1 MSTRN
6 LDYLLAPRS
15 VAVIG
20 ASDRPASVGAT
31 VIRNLQAGGFL
42 GPIWPVNLK
51 HAQVAG
57 QQAYP
62 NVKAL
67 PQAPDLAVICTPPE
81 TLPGLITELG
91 ERGTRAAAV
100 LTAGVA
106 SATDRKGRNIIELML
121 KAARPHLLRILGPNC
136 IGFLVPGLGLNAS
149 FAHTGTAAG
158 PLAFVSQSGALVTAV
173 LDWANSRGIGFS
185 HFISVGD
192 RADIDLGDLI
202 DYLGSDPA
210 TRAILLYVE
219 SVKTPRKFLAAARA
233 ASRNKP
239 VIVVKSGR
247 APEGAI
253 AAATHSGVLAG
264 ADEVFDAAIR
274 RAGMLRVENLLDL
287 FVAVETLARGQRF
300 EGDRLL
306 IVSNGG
312 GAGVLA
318 ADAAALG
325 GARLATLSEAT
336 VAKLDALLPP
346 GWSRANPVDI
356 VGDAPVERYVE
367 ALKVLGDAPEA
378 DAVLFIHAPSAIV
391 PADAIAEACVP
402 VVQAATRPVL
412 SCWLGAGAVQDAWR
426 RFAQAGIASYHTPEE
441 AVRAFV
447 HSVTYRRN
455 QEQLLQAPTSS
466 GDERAPERGRARGLL
481 RAALTAGQ
489 QWLTEA
495 QARELLSIYGIPFV
509 ETHSAASVDEARAAG
524 DGLGYPVALKLV
536 SPDISHKSDVRG
548 VALDI
553 ESADELRAAAVAMLR
568 RAHQLRPEARLEG
581 FVVQPMIR
589 RPQAFELIVGVA
601 TDAQFGPVIVFG
613 HGGTAV
619 EIIGDRAVALPPLNA
634 ALARELVSRT
644 RIARLLAGYRN
655 RPAADLEA
663 ICRVLVAVSQMVI
676 DLPELVELDINPLL
690 ADEGGLVAL
699 DARVRVARQDLAR
712 GEARLAIRPYPRELE
727 ESFAWNG
734 GEMLLRPIRPDDEER
749 HLAFLQK
756 LDPEDIRMRVFS
768 SRREIARS
776 ELARLTQIDYEREM
790 AFIATIAGA
799 DGQPETIGT
808 VRAITDAD
816 NARAEFGVIVRSDL
830 KGRSLGFLLMKK
842 MIRYCRERGTGEL
855 VGDVLRENSGMLK
868 LARALGFAVESGED
882 NGFVHVR
889 LPLQQSA
896 ADAGEGSTPPAE
908 RGGDAA
914 RD

>member
-20 ASDRPASVGAT
+20 ASERPASVGRT
-31 VIRNLQAGGFL
+31 VFRNLLDGGFA
-42 GPIWPVNLK
+42 GPVWPVNPK
-51 HAQVAG
+51 YTEVAG
-57 QQAYP
+57 RPAYA

-67 PQAPDLAVICTPPE
+67 PQAPDLAVICTPPP
-81 TLPGLITELG
+81 TLPGLIEELG
-91 ERGTRAAAV
+91 SRGTRAVAV
-100 LTAGVA
+100 LSAGVA
-106 SATDRKGRNIIELML
+106 AATDRKGRSITELML

-136 IGFLVPGLGLNAS
+136 VGLLVPGLGLNAS
-149 FAHTGTAAG
+149 FAPVSSAPG

-202 DYLGSDPA
+202 DYLGSDPQ

-219 SVKTPRKFLAAARA
+219 SVKTPRKFLSAARA

-239 VIVVKSGR
+239 VIVVKTGR
-247 APEGAI
+247 APEGAR

-287 FVAVETLARGQRF
+287 FVAVETLARGRRF

-325 GARLATLSEAT
+325 GARLAELSPAT
-336 VAKLDALLPP
+336 VATLDALLPP
-346 GWSRANPVDI
+346 TWSRANPVDI
-356 VGDAPVERYVE
+356 IGDAPVERYVE
-367 ALKVLGDAPEA
+367 TLKVLGDAPEG

-391 PADAIAEACVP
+391 PADAIADACVP
-402 VVQAATRPVL
+402 VIQAVRRPVL
-412 SCWLGAGAVQDAWR
+412 SCWLGAASVEDAWR

-455 QEQLLQAPTSS
+455 QEQLLQAPPSS
-466 GDERAPERGRARGLL
+466 DEQIAPDRGRARGLV
-481 RAALTAGQ
+481 RAALTGGQ
-489 QWLTEA
+489 QWLTES
-495 QARELLSIYGIPFV
+495 QSRELMAAYGITVV
-509 ETHSAASVDEARAAG
+509 ETRAAASVYAARSTAEAI
-524 DGLGYPVALKLV
+524 GYPVALKLA

-553 ESADELRAAAVAMLR
+553 ESASELRAAAVAMLR
-568 RAHQLRPEARLEG
+568 RAHELRPEARLEG
-581 FVVQPMIR
+581 FVVQPMVR
-589 RPQAFELIVGVA
+589 RPHAFELLVGVA
-601 TDAQFGPVIVFG
+601 SDPQFGPVIVFG

-619 EIIGDRAVALPPLNA
+619 EIVGDRAVALPPLNA

-644 RIARLLAGYRN
+644 RIARLLAGYRD
-655 RPAADLEA
+655 RPPADLDA

-676 DLPELVELDINPLL
+676 DLPEMAELDINPLL
-690 ADEGGLVAL
+690 ADEHGVIAL
-699 DARVRVARQDLAR
+699 DARVRLAKREGLR

-727 ESFAWNG
+727 ETLAWNDG
-734 GEMLLRPIRPDDEER
+734 QMLVRPIRPDDGDR
-749 HLAFLQK
+749 HRAFLQK

-768 SRREIARS
+768 SRREIAPS
-776 ELARLTQIDYEREM
+776 EVARLTQIDYEREM

-799 DGQPETIGT
+799 DGQQETIGT
-808 VRAITDAD
+808 VRAVTDAD
-816 NARAEFGVIVRSDL
+816 NASAEFGIIVRSDL
-830 KGRSLGFLLMKK
+830 KGQSLGLLLMHK

-855 VGDVLRENSGMLK
+855 VGDVLRENAAMLK
-868 LARALGFAVESGED
+868 LARALGFETAPGAEGD
-882 NGFVHVR
+882 FVHVR
-889 LPLQQSA
+889 LKLQQ
-896 ADAGEGSTPPAE
+896 PPAP
-908 RGGDAA
+908 AA
-914 RD
+914 AGR

>member
-20 ASDRPASVGAT
+20 ASERPASVGRT
-31 VIRNLQAGGFL
+31 VFRNLLDGGFA
-42 GPIWPVNLK
+42 GPVWPVNPK
-51 HAQVAG
+51 YTEVAG
-57 QQAYP
+57 RPAYA

-67 PQAPDLAVICTPPE
+67 PQAPDLAVICTPPP
-81 TLPGLITELG
+81 TLPGLIEELG
-91 ERGTRAAAV
+91 SRGTRAVAV
-100 LTAGVA
+100 LSAGVA
-106 SATDRKGRNIIELML
+106 AATDRKGRSITELML

-136 IGFLVPGLGLNAS
+136 VGFLVPGLGLNAS
-149 FAHTGTAAG
+149 FAPVSSVPG

-202 DYLGSDPA
+202 DYLGSDPQ

-219 SVKTPRKFLAAARA
+219 SVKTPRKFLSAARA

-239 VIVVKSGR
+239 VIVVKTGR
-247 APEGAI
+247 APEGAR

-287 FVAVETLARGQRF
+287 FVAVETLARGRRF

-325 GARLATLSEAT
+325 GARLAELSPAT
-336 VAKLDALLPP
+336 VATLDALLPP
-346 GWSRANPVDI
+346 TWSRANPVDI
-356 VGDAPVERYVE
+356 IGDAPVERYVE
-367 ALKVLGDAPEA
+367 TLKVLGDAPEG

-391 PADAIAEACVP
+391 PADAIADACVP
-402 VVQAATRPVL
+402 VIQAVRRPVL
-412 SCWLGAGAVQDAWR
+412 SCWLGAASVEDAWR

-455 QEQLLQAPTSS
+455 QEQLLQAPPSS
-466 GDERAPERGRARGLL
+466 DEQIAPDRGRARGLV
-481 RAALTAGQ
+481 RAALTGGQ
-489 QWLTEA
+489 QWLTES
-495 QARELLSIYGIPFV
+495 QSRELMAAYGITVV
-509 ETHSAASVDEARAAG
+509 ETRAAASVYAARSTAEAI
-524 DGLGYPVALKLV
+524 GYPVALKLA

-553 ESADELRAAAVAMLR
+553 ESASELRTAAVAMLR
-568 RAHQLRPEARLEG
+568 RAHELRPEARLEG
-581 FVVQPMIR
+581 FVVQPMVR
-589 RPQAFELIVGVA
+589 RPHAFELLVGVA
-601 TDAQFGPVIVFG
+601 SDPQFGPVIVFG

-619 EIIGDRAVALPPLNA
+619 EIVGDRAVALPPLNA

-644 RIARLLAGYRN
+644 RIARLLAGYRD
-655 RPAADLEA
+655 RPPADLDA

-676 DLPELVELDINPLL
+676 DLPEMAELDINPLL
-690 ADEGGLVAL
+690 ADEHGVIAL
-699 DARVRVARQDLAR
+699 DARVRLAKREGLR

-727 ESFAWNG
+727 ETLAWNDG
-734 GEMLLRPIRPDDEER
+734 QMLVRPIRPDDGDR
-749 HLAFLQK
+749 HRTFLQK

-768 SRREIARS
+768 SRREIAPS
-776 ELARLTQIDYEREM
+776 EVARLTQIDYEREM

-799 DGQPETIGT
+799 DGQQETIGT
-808 VRAITDAD
+808 VRAVTDAD
-816 NARAEFGVIVRSDL
+816 NASAEFGIIVRSDL
-830 KGRSLGFLLMKK
+830 KGQSLGLLLMHK

-855 VGDVLRENSGMLK
+855 VGDVLRENAAMLK
-868 LARALGFAVESGED
+868 LARALGFETAPGSEGD
-882 NGFVHVR
+882 FVHVR
-889 LPLQQSA
+889 LKLQ
-896 ADAGEGSTPPAE
+896 EPPAP
-908 RGGDAA
+908 AA
-914 RD
+914 AGR

>member
-20 ASDRPASVGAT
+20 ASERPGSVGYT
-31 VIRNLQAGGFL
+31 VMRNLLADGFE
-42 GPIWPVNLK
+42 GPVWPVNPK
-51 HAQVAG
+51 YTQVAG
-57 QQAYP
+57 RQAYAS
-62 NVKAL
+62 VKAL
-67 PQAPDLAVICTPPE
+67 PQAPDLAVICTPPP
-81 TLPGLITELG
+81 TLPGLIEELG
-91 ERGTRAAAV
+91 SRGTKAAAV

-106 SATDRKGRNIIELML
+106 AATDRRGHSITELML
-121 KAARPHLLRILGPNC
+121 KAAQPHLLRILGPNC
-136 IGFLVPGLGLNAS
+136 VGFLVPGLGLNAS
-149 FAHTGTAAG
+149 FATVSTVSG

-192 RADIDLGDLI
+192 RADVDLGDLI
-202 DYLGSDPA
+202 DYLGSDPH

-219 SVKTPRKFLAAARA
+219 SVKTPRKFLSAARA
-233 ASRNKP
+233 AARNKP
-239 VIVVKSGR
+239 VIVVKTGR
-247 APEGAI
+247 ATEGAM

-300 EGDRLL
+300 EGDRLM

-318 ADAAALG
+318 ADAAVLG
-325 GARLATLSEAT
+325 GARLAELSADT
-336 VAKLDALLPP
+336 KKKLDALLPP
-346 GWSRANPVDI
+346 MWSHANPVDI

-367 ALKVLGDAPEA
+367 TLKVLGDAPEA

-402 VVQAATRPVL
+402 VVKSATRPVL
-412 SCWLGAGAVQDAWR
+412 SCWLGAASVEEAWR

-455 QEQLLQAPTSS
+455 QELLLQAPPSS
-466 GDERAPERGRARGLL
+466 RDEIAPDLGRARGLL

-495 QARELLSIYGIPFV
+495 QGRELMTLYGIPVV
-509 ETHSAASVDEARAAG
+509 ETRSAPSVYAARAAAEAI
-524 DGLGYPVALKLV
+524 GYPVALKLD

-548 VALDI
+548 VVLDI
-553 ESADELRAAAVAMLR
+553 ESADELRASATAMLR
-568 RAHQLRPEARLEG
+568 RAHELRPQARLEG
-581 FVVQPMIR
+581 FVVQPMVR
-589 RPQAFELIVGVA
+589 RPHSFELLVGVA
-601 TDAQFGPVIVFG
+601 NDPQFGPVIVFG
-613 HGGTAV
+613 QGGTAV
-619 EIIGDRAVALPPLNA
+619 EIVGDRAVALPPLNT

-644 RIARLLAGYRN
+644 RIARLLAGYRD
-655 RPAADLEA
+655 RPAADLDA

-676 DLPELVELDINPLL
+676 DLPELAELDINPLL
-690 ADEGGLVAL
+690 VDESGVIAL
-699 DARVRVARQDLAR
+699 NGRARVAKQERAR

-727 ESFAWNG
+727 ETFAWDD
-734 GEMLLRPIRPDDEER
+734 GEMLMRPIRPDDGER
-749 HLAFLQK
+749 HLDFLGK

-768 SRREIARS
+768 SRRSIAPS

-790 AFIATIAGA
+790 AFIATVPGA
-799 DGQPETIGT
+799 DGNPETIGT
-808 VRAITDAD
+808 VRAVTDAD
-816 NARAEFGVIVRSDL
+816 NARAEFGIMVRSDL

-842 MIRYCRERGTGEL
+842 IIRYCRERGTGEL
-855 VGDVLRENSGMLK
+855 VGDVLRENAGMLK
-868 LARALGFAVESGED
+868 LARALGFEVESQADQE
-882 NGFVHVR
+882 FVRIR
-889 LPLQQSA
+889 LPLQAA
-896 ADAGEGSTPPAE
+896 ADTAGGNA
-908 RGGDAA
+908 
-914 RD
+914 

>member
-1 MSTRN
+1 MSIRN
-6 LDYLLAPRS
+6 LDRLLAPRS

-31 VIRNLQAGGFL
+31 VMRNLLAGGFS
-42 GPIWPVNLK
+42 GPVWPVNPK
-51 HAQVAG
+51 HEQVAG
-57 QQAYP
+57 QPAFAT
-62 NVKAL
+62 VRAL
-67 PQAPDLAVICTPPE
+67 PQAPDLAVLCTPPQ
-81 TLPGLITELG
+81 TLPGLIEDLG
-91 ERGTRAAAV
+91 DFGTRAAVV

-106 SATDRKGRNIIELML
+106 KATDRKGRSLTELML
-121 KAARPHLLRILGPNC
+121 TAARPHLLRILGPNC
-136 IGFLVPGLGLNAS
+136 VGFLVPGLGLNAS

-192 RADIDLGDLI
+192 RADVDFGDLI

-219 SVKTPRKFLAAARA
+219 SIKTPRKFLSAARA

-247 APEGAI
+247 APEGAR
-253 AAATHSGVLAG
+253 AAASHSGVLAG

-287 FVAVETLARGQRF
+287 FVAVEALARGPKF

-306 IVSNGG
+306 IVTNGG

-325 GARLATLSEAT
+325 GARLAALSETT
-336 VAKLDALLPP
+336 VQKLDALLPAN
-346 GWSRANPVDI
+346 WSRANPVDI
-356 VGDAPVERYVE
+356 IGDAPVDRYVE
-367 ALKVLGDAPEA
+367 TLKVLGEA
-378 DAVLFIHAPSAIV
+378 KETDAVLFIHAPSAIV

-402 VVQAATRPVL
+402 VVQASQRPVL
-412 SCWLGAGAVQDAWR
+412 SCWLGAAAVENAWR

-455 QEQLLQAPTSS
+455 QEQLLQMPSSSTDEPAP
-466 GDERAPERGRARGLL
+466 DRGRARGLL

-489 QWLTEA
+489 QWLSEA
-495 QARELLSIYGIPFV
+495 QARELMTIYGVPVV
-509 ETHSAASVDEARAAG
+509 ETHAAASVDSARAAA
-524 DGLGYPVALKLV
+524 DAIGYPVALKLA
-536 SPDISHKSDVRG
+536 SPDISHKSDIRG

-553 ESADELRAAAVAMLR
+553 ESADELRTAAVAMLR
-568 RAHQLRPEARLEG
+568 RAHEQRPQARLEG
-581 FVVQPMIR
+581 FVVQPMVR
-589 RPQAFELIVGVA
+589 RPQAFELLVGVA
-601 TDAQFGPVIVFG
+601 SDPQFGPVIVFG

-619 EIIGDRAVALPPLNA
+619 EIVADRAVALPPLNT
-634 ALARELVSRT
+634 ALARELISRT
-644 RIARLLAGYRN
+644 HVARLLPGYRD
-655 RPAADLEA
+655 RPPADLDA
-663 ICRVLVAVSQMVI
+663 IGRVLVAVSQMVI

-690 ADEGGLVAL
+690 ADNGGVIAL
-699 DARVRVARQDLAR
+699 DARVRIARQEAAR
-712 GEARLAIRPYPRELE
+712 GDARLAIRPYPRELE
-727 ESFAWNG
+727 ETYAWDD
-734 GEMLLRPIRPDDEER
+734 GEMLLRPIRPDDGER

-768 SRREIARS
+768 NRREIARS

-790 AFIATIAGA
+790 AFIAVTAAASGET
-799 DGQPETIGT
+799 ETIGT
-808 VRAITDAD
+808 VRAVTDAD

-830 KGRSLGFLLMKK
+830 KGRGLGLLLMKK
-842 MIRYCRERGTGEL
+842 MIRYCRERGTLEL

-868 LARALGFAVESGED
+868 LARALGFEVQPGDD
-882 NGFVHVR
+882 NGYVHIR
-889 LPLQQSA
+889 LPLQAEA
-896 ADAGEGSTPPAE
+896 APG
-908 RGGDAA
+908 
-914 RD
+914 

>member
-20 ASDRPASVGAT
+20 ASERPASVGRT
-31 VIRNLQAGGFL
+31 VFRNLLDGGFA
-42 GPIWPVNLK
+42 GPVWPVNPK
-51 HAQVAG
+51 YTEVAG
-57 QQAYP
+57 RPAYA

-67 PQAPDLAVICTPPE
+67 PQAPDLAVICTPPP
-81 TLPGLITELG
+81 TLPGLIEELG
-91 ERGTRAAAV
+91 SRGTRAVAV
-100 LTAGVA
+100 LSAGVA
-106 SATDRKGRNIIELML
+106 AATDRKGRSITELML

-136 IGFLVPGLGLNAS
+136 VGLLVPGLGLNAS
-149 FAHTGTAAG
+149 FAPVSSAPG

-202 DYLGSDPA
+202 DYLGSDPQ

-219 SVKTPRKFLAAARA
+219 SVKTPRKFLSAARA

-239 VIVVKSGR
+239 VIVVKTGR
-247 APEGAI
+247 APEGAR

-287 FVAVETLARGQRF
+287 FVAVETLARGRRF

-325 GARLATLSEAT
+325 GARLAELSPAT
-336 VAKLDALLPP
+336 VATLDALLPP
-346 GWSRANPVDI
+346 TWSRANPVDI
-356 VGDAPVERYVE
+356 IGDAPVERYVE
-367 ALKVLGDAPEA
+367 TLKVLGDAPEG

-391 PADAIAEACVP
+391 PADAIADACVP
-402 VVQAATRPVL
+402 VIQAVRRPVL
-412 SCWLGAGAVQDAWR
+412 SCWLGAASVEDAWR

-455 QEQLLQAPTSS
+455 QEQLLQAPPSS
-466 GDERAPERGRARGLL
+466 DEQIAPDRGRARGLV
-481 RAALTAGQ
+481 RAALTGGQ
-489 QWLTEA
+489 QWLTES
-495 QARELLSIYGIPFV
+495 QSRELMAAYGITVV
-509 ETHSAASVDEARAAG
+509 ETRAAASVYAARSTAEAI
-524 DGLGYPVALKLV
+524 GYPVALKLA

-553 ESADELRAAAVAMLR
+553 ESASELRAAAVAMLR
-568 RAHQLRPEARLEG
+568 RAHELRPEARLEG
-581 FVVQPMIR
+581 FVVQPMVR
-589 RPQAFELIVGVA
+589 RPHAFELLVGVA
-601 TDAQFGPVIVFG
+601 SDPQFGPVIVFG

-619 EIIGDRAVALPPLNA
+619 EIVGDRAVALPPLNA

-644 RIARLLAGYRN
+644 RIARLLAGYRD
-655 RPAADLEA
+655 RPPADLDA

-676 DLPELVELDINPLL
+676 DLPEMAELDINPLL
-690 ADEGGLVAL
+690 ADEHGVIAL
-699 DARVRVARQDLAR
+699 DARVRLAKREGLR

-727 ESFAWNG
+727 ETLAWNDG
-734 GEMLLRPIRPDDEER
+734 QMLVRPIRPDDGDR
-749 HLAFLQK
+749 HRAFLQK

-768 SRREIARS
+768 SRREIAPS
-776 ELARLTQIDYEREM
+776 EVARLTQIDYEREM

-799 DGQPETIGT
+799 DGQQETIGT
-808 VRAITDAD
+808 VRAVTDAD
-816 NARAEFGVIVRSDL
+816 NESAEFGIIVRSDL
-830 KGRSLGFLLMKK
+830 KGQSLGLLLMHK

-855 VGDVLRENSGMLK
+855 VGDVLRENAAMLK
-868 LARALGFAVESGED
+868 LARALGFETAPGAEGD
-882 NGFVHVR
+882 FVHVR
-889 LPLQQSA
+889 LKLQQ
-896 ADAGEGSTPPAE
+896 PPAP
-908 RGGDAA
+908 AA
-914 RD
+914 AGR